1 MAAQTITV
9 TRLTLTINTKNM
21 RHKTK
26 LNIITVSGIIA
37 IASLASTVIF
47 VALGVDEWV
56 SAYIFL
62 LSSAIGIF
70 TTCTL

>member
-1 MAAQTITV
+1 M
-9 TRLTLTINTKNM
+9 K
-21 RHKTK
+21 HKTK
-26 LNIITVSGIIA
+26 LNIITVSGIVA
-37 IASLASTVIF
+37 IASLASTVLF
-47 VALGVDEWV
+47 VALGVDEWI